1 MASSSETPP
10 FAIALANVRRL
21 TASALAHQSKPA
33 QLLVAIESTIS
44 STLGTTSALP
54 HSPTAYFASLLQC
67 LEKAC
72 ADQVPTSGGDDE
84 MAEVENMGQGAL
96 IPATLYLLAI
106 VVPETPSSVVQSKIS
121 PMLECVLPLYETALE
136 HPPALRSLLQITT
149 SLVLVSSAGLL
160 NSSPLLKKAWNYL
173 LEMNLDPRPKVRH
186 IAQEGVR
193 KVLCTPVPPRL
204 TPGAHPY
211 LPRAREWTTTILE
224 EEVRS
229 GGGSKGKKARF
240 ADADDG
246 ESKRA
251 IWVIQGL
258 RGWVAVWGDEHLS
271 TLCSVLLSLPPLPHL
286 TPQIYSLLAH
296 LLSPPPADATGA
308 KPSVLANLPTILD
321 SLLDSPPAVS
331 DTPTYLSAI
340 TSALIKMAMQDAS
353 LLPTYLPKAF
363 NLIFHNILLSPSAA
377 PAVLNAAA
385 DAVGSQGI
393 LRYCITDD
401 AILSTLTY
409 VRQGSHVAGARKKQK
424 TPFLFK
430 LITSVTEAMTTHAL
444 RLPYLFTILVALI
457 SRLRLRVLPDGQQAQ
472 IDPSGRGKT
481 AAEELVMDLVKE
493 VGDLRHQRGFEAKD
507 KVDEVVGMAI
517 EVIGVQGVLNVLPL
531 NIEPD
536 ASGSTPFPGRAH
548 LLPLIRAKATNDSI
562 AYFANYFRPLSE
574 RLFEKKVAAE
584 DAGKVAEAKVWEVV
598 VGQIWDCFSGFCE
611 MPRDMKQGLTTP
623 FLSLLT
629 SLLYTQP
636 LLLPSLLRGLSLL
649 VSSTQ
654 RLLNSAAPAEEL
666 RKQFGLDQTTAK
678 ADMDVLKGLAKDM
691 VSVLLNVFSKLPRES
706 RGMVGDVI
714 GLWVGIMTE
723 KDIIETYNTV
733 ATHLSSS
740 LHSSDVPVPGGS
752 PISHTMLDL
761 LIIFVPHLP
770 PAQSFALFNAA
781 SQGTLLEHKDATVQK
796 KSYRCLKRLIEG
808 GKLGDKVNLEEFVA
822 KLGEA
827 GAGVGPGAQR
837 DRLQLLT
844 ALVESL
850 PKDSL
855 HIIPELLSEAVL
867 GTKEVNE
874 RARDAGFELLVVMGQ
889 KMARGGEVRV
899 EGQEGEDDEEMVP
912 GGVVQANAEEYLT
925 MVAAGLTG
933 ATPHMISAS
942 INALSRLLFEFKDDI
957 SEHTT
962 SELVST
968 LVVFLSSKNRE
979 IVKSA
984 LGFAKVS
991 IVALPLSVLS
1001 PHLPQIV
1008 PALLGWV
1015 HDHKNHFKSK
1025 TVHIFERLIR
1035 RFGFDEVYRH
1045 AHEMP
1050 EERKVLNGI
1059 RKRKE
1064 RAKKKK
1070 AGKDDDD
1077 EDEQKPRQT
1086 TGNAFDDILYNS
1098 DSDLSDVGS
1107 DNEGDAPARGQ
1118 GRGQQQG
1125 QKGGRK
1131 QQMSAQAQSQAQ
1143 QAKNQRGKNAAGQT
1157 YIRNEGDEPMD
1168 LLSRSIAGGV
1178 ASSDPSAQARRRK
1191 PGQDASHFSTDKS
1204 GRLVIADPEADEAS
1218 AQAGSS
1224 SNAVDGSA
1232 FMAATRG
1239 VDGFHRDARGNLKAN
1254 KNTKRG
1260 REEEREAMMVDG
1272 EDDQAKGGNSAK
1284 QLEERRKKRKAMGLG
1299 EEFRAKRAGGD
1310 IKRNN
1315 GPDPYSYVSL
1325 GQAGKKAKGGHK
1337 LNLTN
1342 KKKGSRG

>member
-1 MASSSETPP
+1 MAAPAQDPP
-10 FAIALANVRRL
+10 SFFTSLANTRRL
-21 TASALAHQSKPA
+21 TGSSLPHQSKPA
-33 QLLVAIESTIS
+33 QLLVAIESTLS
-44 STLGTTSALP
+44 STLGTSILP
-54 HSPTAYFASLLQC
+54 HSPTAYFTSLLQC

-72 ADQVPTSGGDDE
+72 ADEVSGKGDDE
-84 MAEVENMGQGAL
+84 EMAETENMGQGAL

-121 PMLECVLPLYETALE
+121 PILECLLPLFETALD

-149 SLVLVSSAGLL
+149 SLILVSSPGLL
-160 NSSPLLKKAWNYL
+160 SSSPLLKKAWNYL
-173 LEMNLDPRPKVRH
+173 LELNLDPRPKVRH
-186 IAQEGVR
+186 LAQEGVR
-193 KVLCTPVPPRL
+193 KVLVTPIPPRL

-211 LPRAREWTTTILE
+211 LPRAREWTMNILE

-240 ADADDG
+240 ADGEDG
-246 ESKRA
+246 EGKRA
-251 IWVIQGL
+251 IWVVQGL
-258 RGWVAVWGDEHLS
+258 RGWVAVWGDEQLS
-271 TLCSVLLSLPPLPHL
+271 ALCGVLLSLPPLPHL

-296 LLSPPPADATGA
+296 LLSPPPADAA
-308 KPSVLANLPTILD
+308 APKPSVLSNLPTILD
-321 SLLDSPPAVS
+321 SLLSSPPGVS

-340 TSALIKMAMQDAS
+340 TSALIKMSLQDDS

-363 NLIFHNILLSPSAA
+363 NLIFHNILLSPSAS
-377 PAVLNAAA
+377 PAVLTAAA
-385 DAVGSQGI
+385 DAVGRQGI
-393 LRYCITDD
+393 LRYCIPDE

-409 VRQGSHVAGARKKQK
+409 VRQGSHVPGARKKQK
-424 TPFLFK
+424 TPFLYK
-430 LITSVTEAMTTHAL
+430 LITSVTEAMNTHAL
-444 RLPYLFTILVALI
+444 RLPYLFTILTALI
-457 SRLRLRVLPDGQQAQ
+457 SRLRLRVLPGDNAQ
-472 IDPSGRGKT
+472 VDPSGCGKT
-481 AAEELVMDLVKE
+481 AAEELVLSLVKE
-493 VGDLRHQRGFEAKD
+493 VGDLRHQKGFEAKD

-517 EVIGVQGVLNVLPL
+517 EVIGVEGVLSILPL

-536 ASGSTPFPGRAH
+536 ASGSAPQPGRAH
-548 LLPLIRAKATNDSI
+548 LLPLIRAKTTNDSL
-562 AYFANYFRPLSE
+562 AFFASYFRPLSE

-584 DAGKVAEAKVWEVV
+584 DAGRAAEAKVWEVV

-611 MPRDMKQGLTTP
+611 MPRDMKAGLTTP

-649 VSSTQ
+649 VSSTKTL
-654 RLLNSAAPAEEL
+654 RNSTTASEEL
-666 RKQFGLDQTTAK
+666 KKQFGLDQSSAQEN
-678 ADMDVLKGLAKDM
+678 MELLKGLAKDM
-691 VSVLLNVFSKLPRES
+691 VSVFLNVFSKLPRES
-706 RGMVGDVI
+706 RGMVGEVI

-733 ATHLSSS
+733 TTHLSNS
-740 LHSSDVPVPGGS
+740 LHTQEPPAPGAS

-770 PAQSFALFNAA
+770 PAQSLALFNAA
-781 SQGTLLEHKDATVQK
+781 SQSTVLEHKDATVQK
-796 KSYRCLKRLIEG
+796 KAYRLLKRLLEAD
-808 GKLGDKVNLEEFVA
+808 KLGKKGKEGLEGFVK

-827 GAGVGPGAQR
+827 GEGVGPGAQR
-837 DRLQLLT
+837 DRLQLLA

-874 RARDAGFELLVVMGQ
+874 RARDAGFDLLVVMGR
-889 KMARGGEVRV
+889 KMASGGQVKVEGGEA
-899 EGQEGEDDEEMVP
+899 EDNEDMVQ
-912 GGVVQANAEEYLT
+912 GGIVQANAEEYLT

-933 ATPHMISAS
+933 TTPHMISAS

-957 SEHTT
+957 SESTT

-968 LVVFLSSKNRE
+968 LNVFLTSKNRE

-991 IVALPLSVLS
+991 IVSLPLSVLS

-1050 EERKVLNGI
+1050 EERKVLQGI

-1070 AGKDDDD
+1070 AARGDD
-1077 EDEQKPRQT
+1077 EDDEQKPRT
-1086 TGNAFDDILYNS
+1086 SSGNAFDDILYNS
-1098 DSDLSDVGS
+1098 DSDISDDGS
-1107 DNEGDAPARGQ
+1107 DDEGQNAARGANA
-1118 GRGQQQG
+1118 R
-1125 QKGGRK
+1125 GRK
-1131 QQMSAQAQSQAQ
+1131 GA
-1143 QAKNQRGKNAAGQT
+1143 T

-1168 LLSRSIAGGV
+1168 LLSRSIA
-1178 ASSDPSAQARRRK
+1178 ASDPTAQSRRRK

-1204 GRLVIADPEADEAS
+1204 GKMVIAESDSDNDNNNGGGAHPNAA
-1218 AQAGSS
+1218 AGSAYIAGQTS
-1224 SNAVDGSA
+1224 
-1232 FMAATRG
+1232 
-1239 VDGFHRDARGNLKAN
+1239 VDGFHRDSRGNLRAN
-1254 KNTKRG
+1254 KNTKRA
-1260 REEEREAMMVDG
+1260 RQEERDAMSMAMDEDG
-1272 EDDQAKGGNSAK
+1272 EGGAGAGTAGNK
-1284 QLEERRKKRKAMGLG
+1284 KLEERRKKRKAMGLG

-1325 GQAGKKAKGGHK
+1325 GQASAKKKGKGGQRI
-1337 LNLTN
+1337 NLTN

>member
-1 MASSSETPP
+1 MAAPAQEPP
-10 FAIALANVRRL
+10 SFSTSLANTRRL
-21 TASALAHQSKPA
+21 TASALPHQAKPA
-33 QLLVAIESTIS
+33 QLLVAIESTLS
-44 STLGTTSALP
+44 STLGTSTLP
-54 HSPTAYFASLLQC
+54 HSATAYFTSLLQC

-72 ADQVPTSGGDDE
+72 ADEVSGGGRGDDE
-84 MAEVENMGQGAL
+84 EMAQTENMGQGAL

-106 VVPETPSSVVQSKIS
+106 VVPETPNSVVQSKIS
-121 PMLECVLPLYETALE
+121 PVLECLLPLYETALD

-149 SLVLVSSAGLL
+149 SLILVSSSGLL
-160 NSSPLLKKAWNYL
+160 SSSPLLKKAWNYL
-173 LEMNLDPRPKVRH
+173 LELNLDPRPKVRH
-186 IAQEGVR
+186 LAQEGVR
-193 KVLCTPVPPRL
+193 KVLVTPVPPRL

-211 LPRAREWTTTILE
+211 LPRAREWTMNILE

-240 ADADDG
+240 ADGEDG
-246 ESKRA
+246 EGKRA
-251 IWVIQGL
+251 IWVVQGL
-258 RGWVAVWGDEHLS
+258 RGWVAVWGDEQLS
-271 TLCSVLLSLPPLPHL
+271 ALCGVLLSLPPLPHL

-296 LLSPPPADATGA
+296 LLSPPPADAA
-308 KPSVLANLPTILD
+308 APKPSVLTNLPTILD
-321 SLLDSPPAVS
+321 SLLSSPPGVS

-340 TSALIKMAMQDAS
+340 TSALIKMSLQDDS

-363 NLIFHNILLSPSAA
+363 NLIFHNIVLSPTASPAA
-377 PAVLNAAA
+377 LIAAA

-393 LRYCITDD
+393 LRYCITDE

-409 VRQGSHVAGARKKQK
+409 VRQGSHVPGARKKQK
-424 TPFLFK
+424 TPFLHK
-430 LITSVTEAMTTHAL
+430 LITSVTEAMNTHAL
-444 RLPYLFTILVALI
+444 RLPYLFTILSALI
-457 SRLRLRVLPDGQQAQ
+457 SRLRLRVLPGDNAQ

-481 AAEELVMDLVKE
+481 AAEELVLGLVKE

-507 KVDEVVGMAI
+507 KVDEVVGSAI
-517 EVIGVQGVLNVLPL
+517 EVIGVEAVLSILPL

-536 ASGSTPFPGRAH
+536 ASGSAPQPGRAH
-548 LLPLIRAKATNDSI
+548 LLPLIRAKTTNDSL
-562 AYFANYFRPLSE
+562 AFFASYFRPLSE
-574 RLFEKKVAAE
+574 RLFEKKVVAE
-584 DAGKVAEAKVWEVV
+584 DAGRVAEAKVWEVV

-611 MPRDMKQGLTTP
+611 MPRDMKDGLTTP

-649 VSSTQ
+649 VSSTKT
-654 RLLNSAAPAEEL
+654 LINSTAASEDL
-666 RKQFGLDQTTAK
+666 KKQFGLDQSSAK
-678 ADMDVLKGLAKDM
+678 ENMELLKGLAKDM
-691 VSVLLNVFSKLPRES
+691 VSVFLNVFSKLPRES
-706 RGMVGDVI
+706 RGMVGEVI

-733 ATHLSSS
+733 TTHLSNS
-740 LHSSDVPVPGGS
+740 LHTQESPVPGGS

-770 PAQSFALFNAA
+770 PTQSLALFNAA
-781 SQGTLLEHKDATVQK
+781 SQSTVLEHKDATVQK
-796 KSYRCLKRLIEG
+796 KAYRLLKRLLEAD
-808 GKLGDKVNLEEFVA
+808 KLGKKGKEGLEGFVK

-827 GAGVGPGAQR
+827 GQGVGPGAQR
-837 DRLQLLT
+837 DRLQLLA

-855 HIIPELLSEAVL
+855 HVIPELLSEAVL

-874 RARDAGFELLVVMGQ
+874 RARDAGFDLLVVMGR
-889 KMARGGEVRV
+889 KMASGGQVQI
-899 EGQEGEDDEEMVP
+899 EGGEGEDDEEMVH

-933 ATPHMISAS
+933 TTPHMISAS

-957 SEHTT
+957 SESTT

-968 LVVFLSSKNRE
+968 LNVFLTSKNRE

-991 IVALPLSVLS
+991 IVSLPLSILS

-1045 AHEMP
+1045 AHELP
-1050 EERKVLNGI
+1050 EERKVLQGI

-1070 AGKDDDD
+1070 AAKGDD
-1077 EDEQKPRQT
+1077 EDDEQKPRT
-1086 TGNAFDDILYNS
+1086 SSGNAFDDILYNS
-1098 DSDLSDVGS
+1098 DSDVSDDGS
-1107 DNEGDAPARGQ
+1107 DDEDQNTSRAANARG
-1118 GRGQQQG
+1118 RKGQQQQQQQQQG
-1125 QKGGRK
+1125 KKGR
-1131 QQMSAQAQSQAQ
+1131 QAGAG
-1143 QAKNQRGKNAAGQT
+1143 AGAGGAA

-1178 ASSDPSAQARRRK
+1178 ATSDPTAQSRRRK

-1204 GRLVIADPEADEAS
+1204 GKMVIAEADPDNDAS
-1218 AQAGSS
+1218 HV
-1224 SNAVDGSA
+1224 NANATAGSA
-1232 FMAATRG
+1232 FIAGQTS
-1239 VDGFHRDARGNLKAN
+1239 VDGFHRDSRGNLRAN
-1254 KNTKRG
+1254 KNTKRA
-1260 REEEREAMMVDG
+1260 RQEERDAMDMAMDDDG
-1272 EDDQAKGGNSAK
+1272 EGGKGAATGK
-1284 QLEERRKKRKAMGLG
+1284 KLEDRRKKRKAMGLG

-1325 GQAGKKAKGGHK
+1325 GQASAKKKGKGGQRI
-1337 LNLTN
+1337 NLTN